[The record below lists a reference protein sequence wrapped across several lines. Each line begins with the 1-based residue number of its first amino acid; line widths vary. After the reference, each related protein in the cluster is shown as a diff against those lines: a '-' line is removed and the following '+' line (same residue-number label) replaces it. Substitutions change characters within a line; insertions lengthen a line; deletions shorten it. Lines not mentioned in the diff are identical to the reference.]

1 VLIPVIQLQ
10 SLSLLFSLKMTR
22 QVWTDSSD
30 EGSKVGNEKGGRS
43 ENETPGVDS
52 SDKCSSV
59 GSRVEGDQDS
69 EVQEP
74 AEMHPAIL
82 SGDFGRVI
90 GLKAQ
95 RKVTDS
101 EKFFLLKHH
110 FVPRKGYQFPS
121 CTFSGRQ
128 RHFQS
133 SWLGKYSGLVYSES
147 EDGGY
152 CKFCVLFATCE
163 PPVRE
168 LGVLVTRPLTNF
180 KKAIDKLNEHFCSQR
195 RKSHQASVER
205 GMAFCAVM
213 EKPALAIDQ
222 QLSSNRAKLVA
233 ENQLKLQSIAAT
245 VISVGDKLMPFEVI
259 VMTDLL

>member
-1 VLIPVIQLQ
+1 
-10 SLSLLFSLKMTR
+10 M
-22 QVWTDSSD
+22 DSSD

-82 SGDFGRVI
+82 SGDFGRVV

-121 CTFSGRQ
+121 RTFSGRQ

-133 SWLGKYSGLVYSES
+133 SWLDKYSGLVYSES
-147 EDGGY
+147 EYGGY

-163 PPVRE
+163 PSVRE

-180 KKAIDKLNEHFCSQR
+180 KKAIDKPLN
-195 RKSHQASVER
+195 
-205 GMAFCAVM
+205 
-213 EKPALAIDQ
+213 
-222 QLSSNRAKLVA
+222 
-233 ENQLKLQSIAAT
+233 SIAGLT
-245 VISVGDKLMPFEVI
+245 QPHLRISWNLCA
-259 VMTDLL
+259 